1 LRGKA
6 KNYLFHA
13 DTVSILCL
21 FLSAEFF
28 NMNILIVAATTF
40 EIEPFL
46 NKLTFVQKTND
57 FIQKYRFKDTSID
70 VLIPGLGMMV
80 TAFQMGRQFSREKY
94 DLAIN
99 AGICGSYTQ
108 TVSIGDVVEIIE
120 DCVPE
125 LGAEDREWFLSIF
138 DLGLL
143 DPDSAP
149 YINGKLIT
157 SFKTES
163 KVLEKLPKVKGI
175 TVNTVHGN
183 TQSIERVRSLFSP
196 VTESMEGAAFLYS
209 CLHSNVSNVQIR
221 AVSNFVEERDRSRW
235 DLDLA
240 LKNLNKTLH
249 ELIQEIAV

>member
-1 LRGKA
+1 LSSKA
-6 KNYLFHA
+6 NNYPFHT

-21 FLSAEFF
+21 FLSAESI
-28 NMNILIVAATTF
+28 NMNILVVAATAF
-40 EIEPFL
+40 EIRPFL
-46 NKLTFVQKTND
+46 NRLTFVQKTHD
-57 FIQKYRFKDTSID
+57 YLEQYTIKDTSID
-70 VLIPGLGMMV
+70 VLIPGVGMMV
-80 TAFQMGRQFSREKY
+80 TAFHMGRQFSREQY

-99 AGICGSYTQ
+99 AGICGSYAHTI
-108 TVSIGDVVEIIE
+108 SIGDVVEIIE

-125 LGAEDREWFLSIF
+125 LGAEDKDRFLSIF

-143 DPDSAP
+143 DADSTP
-149 YINGKLIT
+149 YINGKLIA

-163 KVLEKLPKVKGI
+163 KVLEKLLKVKGI

-183 TQSIERVRSLFSP
+183 NQSIERVRSLFSP
-196 VTESMEGAAFLYS
+196 EIESMEGAAFLYA
-209 CLHSNVSNVQIR
+209 CLLSNIPNLQIR